1 MKINDID
8 DFMLADDRIF
18 GAGQTKG
25 GNFFN
30 SGDIQNSDYNLI
42 SGTGNKKR
50 KKKQVIKKK
59 KNLFKGDN

>member
-25 GNFFN
+25 GNFYN
-30 SGDIQNSDYNLI
+30 SGDI
-42 SGTGNKKR
+42 
-50 KKKQVIKKK
+50 
-59 KNLFKGDN
+59 